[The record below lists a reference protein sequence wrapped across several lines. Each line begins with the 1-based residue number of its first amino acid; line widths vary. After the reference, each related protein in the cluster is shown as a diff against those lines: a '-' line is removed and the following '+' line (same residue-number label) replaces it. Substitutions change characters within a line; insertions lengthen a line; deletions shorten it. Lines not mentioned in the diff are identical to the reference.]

1 MTVRAPDTS
10 NEVALTT
17 RLITLAA
24 HARRRL
30 AIQQWLALVVRDL
43 RWWFAVVVLA
53 ALARLTGY
61 GLPTWSVWLIPAWLV
76 LIALIAWRK
85 VPATAGALAR
95 IDRALALD
103 DLLLNAWDFSVRRTN
118 GSFAKEHLRRADE
131 RLPQLDAARALPV
144 VLPLRHIAALVLIS
158 LLLVSG
164 FLAPLPPA
172 LPVVLDERQRGELV
186 AQANE
191 LAREAAKIP
200 TAALEEAEKAK
211 LDELQQRIREAQEQ
225 AKRQGLTQPEVLKE
239 LDRLAHRAEDLAAL
253 LDQSDSP
260 NAALLSELERHA
272 DTADLATALRAG
284 DLAKAAAE
292 AKALSERLARKDL
305 TLDERR
311 RLEQALD
318 RAAKAATG
326 DRSAAAEAVKQA
338 QAAMQQGD
346 PQQAGKALEKLAQNL
361 AQRQQRQDAA
371 KKMSTL
377 ANRLRSTGSRLLS
390 SPAGALSKLPPGA
403 RSSGAPLAANSL
415 PPARFQP
422 GSKPGSGNRPGNGTP
437 SGKPAKGQ
445 GQGQGQ
451 ASIPVP
457 GTGNGNGAGGGAGS
471 GAGSIPVPGSGAAGA
486 SLAGGAPGG
495 SQAGTGHV
503 KATGAATAPHTPA
516 QTSTVTAAS
525 GEGHSEQ
532 VQVGGQV
539 HDEGSA
545 RAVSQTPLTMVDA
558 EERALDEDPLPAGRR
573 AQVKAYFNLLREKLE
588 P

>member
-76 LIALIAWRK
+76 LIALMAWRK

-103 DLLLNAWDFSVRRTN
+103 DLLLNAWDFSARRTN

-200 TAALEEAEKAK
+200 TAALEEAEKTK

-272 DTADLATALRAG
+272 DTAVLAPALRAG

-371 KKMSTL
+371 KKMSAL

>member
-1 MTVRAPDTS
+1 MTALDPTPSR
-10 NEVALTT
+10 EVALTA

-30 AIQQWLALVVRDL
+30 AIQQWFAFVVRDL

-61 GLPTWSVWLIPAWLV
+61 GLPTWSVWLIPAWLI
-76 LIALIAWRK
+76 LIALIAWRR

-103 DLLLNAWDFSVRRTN
+103 DLLLNAWDFSARRAN

-172 LPVVLDERQRGELV
+172 LPVVLDERQRDELTT
-186 AQANE
+186 QANE
-191 LAREAAKIP
+191 LAREAAQIP

-272 DTADLATALRAG
+272 DTADLASALRAG

-346 PQQAGKALEKLAQNL
+346 PQQAGKALQKLAENL

-422 GSKPGSGNRPGNGTP
+422 GSKPGSGNRPGSGAP
-437 SGKPAKGQ
+437 SGKPAK
-445 GQGQGQ
+445 GQGQ

-457 GTGNGNGAGGGAGS
+457 GTCNGNGAGS

-503 KATGAATAPHTPA
+503 KATGAATAALTPA

>member
-1 MTVRAPDTS
+1 MTALDPTPSR
-10 NEVALTT
+10 EVALTA

-30 AIQQWLALVVRDL
+30 AIQQWFAFIVRDL

-53 ALARLTGY
+53 ALARLAGY
-61 GLPTWSVWLIPAWLV
+61 GLPTWSVWLIPAWLL
-76 LIALIAWRK
+76 LIALIAWRR

-103 DLLLNAWDFSVRRTN
+103 DLLLNAWDFSARRAN

-131 RLPQLDAARALPV
+131 RLSQLDASRALPIA
-144 VLPLRHIAALVLIS
+144 LPLRHIAALVLLS

-172 LPVVLDERQRGELV
+172 LPVVLDERQRDELTT
-186 AQANE
+186 QANQ
-191 LAREAAKIP
+191 LAREAAQIP

-272 DTADLATALRAG
+272 DTADLASALRAG

-338 QAAMQQGD
+338 HAAMQQGD
-346 PQQAGKALEKLAQNL
+346 PQQAGKALQKLAQNL

-422 GSKPGSGNRPGNGTP
+422 GSKPGSGNRPGSGAP
-437 SGKPAKGQ
+437 SGQPAKGQGKGQ

-457 GTGNGNGAGGGAGS
+457 GTGNGNAAG

-495 SQAGTGHV
+495 SQAGNGHV
-503 KATGAATAPHTPA
+503 KATGAATAPLTAA

-539 HDEGSA
+539 HEEGAA

>member
-1 MTVRAPDTS
+1 MTALDPTPSR
-10 NEVALTT
+10 EVALTA

-30 AIQQWLALVVRDL
+30 AIQQWFAFIVRDL

-61 GLPTWSVWLIPAWLV
+61 GLPTWSVWLIPAWLL
-76 LIALIAWRK
+76 LIALIAWRR

-103 DLLLNAWDFSVRRTN
+103 DLLLNAWDFSARHAN

-131 RLPQLDAARALPV
+131 RLSQLDAARALPIA
-144 VLPLRHIAALVLIS
+144 LPLRHLAALVLLS

-172 LPVVLDERQRGELV
+172 LPVVLDERQRDELTT
-186 AQANE
+186 QANE
-191 LAREAAKIP
+191 LAREAAQIP

-346 PQQAGKALEKLAQNL
+346 PQQAGKALQKLAQNL

-437 SGKPAKGQ
+437 SGQPAKGQGKGQ

-457 GTGNGNGAGGGAGS
+457 GTGNGNAAG

-486 SLAGGAPGG
+486 SLAGGVPGG
-495 SQAGTGHV
+495 SQAGNGHV
-503 KATGAATAPHTPA
+503 KATGAATAPLTAA

-539 HDEGSA
+539 HEEGAA

>member
-76 LIALIAWRK
+76 LIALMAWRK

-103 DLLLNAWDFSVRRTN
+103 DLLLNAWDFSVRRAN

-371 KKMSTL
+371 KKMSAL

>member
-103 DLLLNAWDFSVRRTN
+103 DLLLNAWDFSARRTN

-200 TAALEEAEKAK
+200 TAALEEAEKTK

-371 KKMSTL
+371 KKMSAL

>member
-1 MTVRAPDTS
+1 MTALDPTPSR
-10 NEVALTT
+10 EVALTA

-30 AIQQWLALVVRDL
+30 AIQQWFAFVVRDL
-43 RWWFAVVVLA
+43 LWWFAVVVLA

-61 GLPTWSVWLIPAWLV
+61 GLPTWSVWLIPAWLI
-76 LIALIAWRK
+76 LIALIAWRR

-103 DLLLNAWDFSVRRTN
+103 DLLLNAWDFSARRAN

-191 LAREAAKIP
+191 LAREAAQIP
-200 TAALEEAEKAK
+200 TAALEEAEKVK

-272 DTADLATALRAG
+272 DTADLASALRAG

-346 PQQAGKALEKLAQNL
+346 PQQAGKALQKLAENL

-422 GSKPGSGNRPGNGTP
+422 GSKPGSGNRPGSGAP
-437 SGKPAKGQ
+437 SGKPAK
-445 GQGQGQ
+445 GQGQ

-457 GTGNGNGAGGGAGS
+457 GTCNGNGAGS

-503 KATGAATAPHTPA
+503 KATGAATAALTPA

>member
-1 MTVRAPDTS
+1 MTVRAPTTS
-10 NEVALTT
+10 SEVALTA

-30 AIQQWLALVVRDL
+30 AIQQWLTFIVRDL
-43 RWWFAVVVLA
+43 RWWFALVVLA

-85 VPATAGALAR
+85 APAIAGALAR

-103 DLLLNAWDFSVRRTN
+103 DLLLNAWDFSARSTN
-118 GSFAKEHLRRADE
+118 DSFVKEHLRRADE

-172 LPVVLDERQRGELV
+172 LPVVLDERQRGELA

-200 TAALEEAEKAK
+200 TTALEEAEKAK

-326 DRSAAAEAVKQA
+326 DRSATAEAVKQA

-346 PQQAGKALEKLAQNL
+346 PQQAGKALQKLAQNL

-371 KKMSTL
+371 KKMSAL

-451 ASIPVP
+451 GKGQGQGQASIPVP
-457 GTGNGNGAGGGAGS
+457 GTGNGNGAGGGAGG
-471 GAGSIPVPGSGAAGA
+471 GAGSIPVPGSG
-486 SLAGGAPGG
+486 
-495 SQAGTGHV
+495 AGTGHV
-503 KATGAATAPHTPA
+503 KATGAATAPRTPA